1 MFRNFKDPKYIQWRK
16 DVYKRDG
23 FKCQWPNCNQNR
35 KLNAHH
41 IKNWANFPGLRF
53 VIDNGI
59 TLLKTP
65 DGVQSEN
72 IDDDADSNILEVYCK
87 SLIAYL
93 RSLIINCNFG

>member
-53 VIDNGI
+53 VVDNGI
-59 TLLKTP
+59 TLCRYHHDMIK
-65 DGVQSEN
+65 G
-72 IDDDADSNILEVYCK
+72 LEETYAATFMRI
-87 SLIAYL
+87 IA
-93 RSLIINCNFG
+93 SKK